1 MGFQCSMR
9 NILNQEKHFVS
20 TRPTYGA
27 TCSVSYKSQ
36 LTLFLGAILN
46 HDKENMAVMSVVTC

>member
-1 MGFQCSMR
+1 MGFLCSMR
-9 NILNQEKHFVS
+9 TILNQKKHLAS

-27 TCSVSYKSQ
+27 TYSVSYKSQ

-46 HDKENMAVMSVVTC
+46 LDKENMAVMSVVTC

>member
-1 MGFQCSMR
+1 MGFLCSMQT
-9 NILNQEKHFVS
+9 ILNQKKHFVS

-27 TCSVSYKSQ
+27 TCSVFYKSQ

-46 HDKENMAVMSVVTC
+46 LDKEKMAVMSVVTC